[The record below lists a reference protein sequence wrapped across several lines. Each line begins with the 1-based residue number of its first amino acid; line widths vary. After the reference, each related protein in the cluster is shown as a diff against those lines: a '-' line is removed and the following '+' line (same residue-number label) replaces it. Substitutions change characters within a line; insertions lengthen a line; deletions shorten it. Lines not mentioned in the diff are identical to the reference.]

1 MKQIGCLVLLPGG
14 STQYEYCLHTRF
26 PCQDLL
32 FPRFVLLCSRNS
44 ALNAEIDGQSP
55 LEICLLCYVA
65 SVCFLRLPGTA
76 CEHGASRL
84 KLAENSLV
92 PEPTGE
98 MRAYHVKMEK
108 LGIYC
113 SWREKSVS

>member
-1 MKQIGCLVLLPGG
+1 MNIG
-14 STQYEYCLHTRF
+14 LHTRL
-26 PCQDLL
+26 PCQDLG
-32 FPRFVLLCSRNS
+32 FPRFVLLCSRYS

-65 SVCFLRLPGTA
+65 SVCFLRLPGAA

-84 KLAENSLV
+84 KLAESSLV

>member
-1 MKQIGCLVLLPGG
+1 MLKLMANLPLKSVFCVTLLVFVFSVSLL
-14 STQYEYCLHTRF
+14 
-26 PCQDLL
+26 
-32 FPRFVLLCSRNS
+32 
-44 ALNAEIDGQSP
+44 A
-55 LEICLLCYVA
+55 
-65 SVCFLRLPGTA
+65 A
-76 CEHGASRL
+76 CELGASRL

-108 LGIYC
+108 LGIYS